1 VLRDAA
7 IVAGKDLQIEW
18 RSRVSLN
25 QVAPFALVFLVLFA
39 FAADARSDLLGPFA
53 AGLFWVAV
61 LLVTILAVQR
71 SVEVERPDGL
81 VDALRLSGL
90 HPGGLFLGKAAA
102 VAVQLLVLEALLGI
116 GIVVLYDVTVAAIG
130 LWLVTCL
137 VATVALASAGTIYGA
152 LSLGLRTRETL
163 LPLLLVPIVAPVVL
177 AATRA
182 HERAL
187 DVSTVSG
194 WRWVALLGVMAVIYA
209 GAGLLAYGPL
219 LEES

>member
-1 VLRDAA
+1 MLRDAA
-7 IVAGKDLQIEW
+7 LVAGKDLSIEW

-25 QVAPFALVFLVLFA
+25 QVAPFALVALILFA
-39 FAADARSDLLGPFA
+39 FAADARSDLLEPFA

-61 LLVTILAVQR
+61 LLVTVLTVQR
-71 SVEVERPDGL
+71 SVAVERPDGL
-81 VDALRLSGL
+81 TDALRLSGL

-102 VAVQLLVLEALLGI
+102 VAVQLLVLEAALGA
-116 GIVVLYDVTVAAIG
+116 GIVVLYDVTIG
-130 LWLVTCL
+130 SALLWVVTCL
-137 VATVALASAGTIYGA
+137 IATVALAAAGTIYGA
-152 LSLGLRTRETL
+152 VSLGVRTRESL
-163 LPLLLVPIVAPVVL
+163 LPLLLVPIVAPVLL

-187 DVSTVSG
+187 GVSTVSG
-194 WRWVALLGVMAVIYA
+194 WRWVALLAVIAVVYA